1 MTRQTLLDILNF
13 ARWAPSGDNTQ
24 PWRFEIVSEDRV
36 LIHGSDTRTWCVYD
50 FRGHASHIAH
60 GALLETL
67 RIAATAYGLEA
78 EWARCPKSSD
88 ENPVYEVIFLP
99 RPDIE
104 IDPLAEHICKRTVQR
119 RPMQSVRLTGEQRLI
134 LIQSVG
140 TDYSLNFFE
149 SFGERLSIAKLLWQ
163 NAKIRLTCQ
172 EAYHVHR
179 QVIEWNTDFSTDKI
193 PSHAVGA
200 DPLSLWMMRWAMASW
215 RRVKFLNRYLGGT
228 MLPRIELDFIPA
240 LRCSAH
246 VLLRPNHKLSNL
258 EAYVH
263 AGGAMQRLW
272 LTATSLGLQLQPEMT
287 PIIFRWYARSKT
299 PFSEQVELHNQAEQ
313 LAGRIE
319 SLAQVSPET
328 DLAFFCR
335 IGVSNAAKAR
345 SLRVSLDDLIIPS
358 K

>member
-1 MTRQTLLDILNF
+1 MTHQTLLDILNF

-36 LIHGSDTRTWCVYD
+36 LIHGNDTRTWCVYD

-67 RIAATAYGLEA
+67 RIAATTYGFDAQWTRRDESPDEA
-78 EWARCPKSSD
+78 
-88 ENPVYEVIFLP
+88 PVYEVIFLP

-104 IDPLAEHICKRTVQR
+104 IDPLAEYICKRTVQR
-119 RPMQSVRLTGEQRLI
+119 RPMQSVRLTDEQRLAM
-134 LIQSVG
+134 IQAAGASY
-140 TDYSLNFFE
+140 TLDFFE
-149 SFGERLSIAKLLWQ
+149 SFGMRLSIAKLLWQ
-163 NAKIRLTCQ
+163 NAKIRLTSQ
-172 EAYHVHR
+172 EAYNVHR

-193 PSHAVGA
+193 PAHAVGA

-228 MLPRIELDFIPA
+228 ILPRVELDFIPA

-258 EAYVH
+258 ESYLS

-299 PFSEQVELHNQAEQ
+299 PFSEQVELHNLAER

-319 SLAQVSPET
+319 SLAQVSPDT

-335 IGVSNAAKAR
+335 IGVSNSAKAR
-345 SLRVSLDDLIIPS
+345 SLRLSLKDLIIPG